1 MACRIMEITKQA
13 KINFEM
19 AVNNSPTPLSSIEKR
34 VLSARFGLFGYS
46 LRLKKECSPFLD
58 QCPSSEQEILQNAL
72 RKCLHEPIEALMRD
86 SDLRIER
93 FERYG
98 FPEGRSDLEL
108 ASELLLKADALNDC
122 RIAYGI

>member
-1 MACRIMEITKQA
+1 
-13 KINFEM
+13 M
-19 AVNNSPTPLSSIEKR
+19 AVNNSPTPLSSCEKR
-34 VLSARFGLFGYS
+34 VLSTRFGLFGYT

-58 QCPSSEQEILQNAL
+58 QYPSTEQEILQNAL
-72 RKCLHEPIEALMRD
+72 RKCLHEPIEELMRD
-86 SDLRIER
+86 SDLRIKR

>member
-1 MACRIMEITKQA
+1 MACRIMKITKQA
-13 KINFEM
+13 KRNFEK
-19 AVNNSPTPLSSIEKR
+19 AVNNSPTPLSSNEKR
-34 VLSARFGLFGYS
+34 VLSSRFGLFGYT
-46 LRLKKECSPFLD
+46 LGLKKECSQFLE
-58 QCPSSEQEILQNAL
+58 QCMLSEQKILQNAL
-72 RKCLHEPIEALMRD
+72 RKCLHEPIKSLMRD